1 MFYRMV
7 NLVKLFT
14 HSNGINFKIRI
25 RQVWIQYLV
34 LVKKKKT
41 NFLGLKVTSF
51 LYLLPFQ
58 YTTLKLVRETQKR
71 RMKRLII
78 VKIRKG
84 KKFNFR
90 YTLQTT
96 FQNPNLVV
104 ILDGKKKSLKLLE
117 KDRLTTTFNKST
129 SLLDDYSNLVRYC
142 SLTVFLT

>member
-1 MFYRMV
+1 MRFNIPILLRIQKFIAKPYDFEEFITKDWSMFYRMV

-84 KKFNFR
+84 KS
-90 YTLQTT
+90 LILGIQP

-104 ILDGKKKSLKLLE
+104 RLDGKKKS
-117 KDRLTTTFNKST
+117 
-129 SLLDDYSNLVRYC
+129 
-142 SLTVFLT
+142 